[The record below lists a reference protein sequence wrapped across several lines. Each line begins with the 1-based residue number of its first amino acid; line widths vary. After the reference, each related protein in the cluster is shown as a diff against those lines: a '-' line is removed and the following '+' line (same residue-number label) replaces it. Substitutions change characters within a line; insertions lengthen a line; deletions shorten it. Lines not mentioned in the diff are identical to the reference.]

1 MKVKVCGMREMN
13 NLRQLSELAV
23 DYVGFIFYAE
33 SKRFVS
39 DGLMDQLFSIPPV
52 RIKKVGVFVHEAF
65 DVILDKI
72 RRYHLEVVQ
81 LHGKESVS
89 QCLALKEE
97 GVMVIKAFGVNEY
110 IDFLMLK
117 PYLNAVDYF
126 LFDTQSPSYGGT
138 GRAFDWNILRK
149 YPYDKPYF
157 LSGGLGLENLK
168 QLKELSDDRLF
179 ALDLNSKFETESGIK
194 DVKGVA
200 EAIKII
206 RSIEREEQS

>member
-1 MKVKVCGMREMN
+1 
-13 NLRQLSELAV
+13 
-23 DYVGFIFYAE
+23 
-33 SKRFVS
+33 
-39 DGLMDQLFSIPPV
+39 
-52 RIKKVGVFVHEAF
+52 
-65 DVILDKI
+65 
-72 RRYHLEVVQ
+72 
-81 LHGKESVS
+81 
-89 QCLALKEE
+89 
-97 GVMVIKAFGVNEY
+97 MVIKAFGVNES

-138 GRAFDWNILRK
+138 GRAFDWDILRK

-194 DVKGVA
+194 NVKGVA